1 MKVKKGDKVYPFITG
16 DDVIITKG
24 INHPGKTVDDAFVDV
39 DETLDKHQKEIDKL
53 KSNLKYVYSYGG
65 VGGKGSGGNGGGG
78 STGTPSLFI
87 SLGGHQLQNGGNPI
101 VLNSPGNYVLEGNV
115 SNSGGETY
123 YVSVTVGNK
132 EVPIPA
138 LSIEKN
144 KCRFSTS
151 VNLPRNGEIA
161 VMFYG
166 PDGETALAAIHQNYI
181 VNPHTFDV
189 KFKYV
194 FESGGNEQ
202 EAEFDSNNEYFIG
215 DSSHRNPFVDIS
227 FKIDIPN
234 VSNVSIKYSIG
245 DTTDGQGTEQFDTTD
260 ISGNHFKIYLDELT
274 RNGKKFTDE
283 SNTGTYNV
291 SVILSY
297 TVNAETV
304 SESVSFKITLIPN
317 YLYINV
323 RNPQDLLYDTLE
335 DLLDAIDNGVK
346 GIPEKNLNVG
356 VYTSFYCKI
365 YEGTI
370 RTNRQQY
377 PLTFKS
383 YDMYDDDSDS
393 DTPDIFNDEP
403 SIVEN
408 RTGIVEQ
415 VETVRPISVAFET
428 PGIKKLE
435 FITLGQKTTV
445 HDDERPVV
453 KYIYVKE
460 SDSDVTWFP
469 DNIQQQ
475 TFYFRANSGDKTFS
489 PEFPTSAF
497 SGTSPLELSETD
509 SPVTLTNDSW
519 SHPNTGYDTTIISFG
534 IQYSSVNNDGAEIL
548 RTYEGSSNVPDIV
561 LCSNKLFSDIGKK
574 ICIPTESN
582 FDKSINEQYHLVQIV
597 RYKIGLDSSNN
608 PQYASY
614 LYIDGKLESNKPGT
628 DSNQL
633 FVGRIVLNNVN
644 AIYNHISIQYIKLDE
659 PGAAISNDTNTIDA
673 VVYQYYL
680 AYKNIMH
687 TGIVTEAEM
696 KILETLSDIKFDGEN
711 VIVEKS
717 FLDST
722 SPYMPIPTMMMEYE
736 GQKLD
741 DGTPDMA
748 DLNKFISDLFRGYPN
763 GDTAFGRREISL

>member
-24 INHPGKTVDDAFVDV
+24 INHSGKTVDDAFVDV

-383 YDMYDDDSDS
+383 YDMYNDDSDS

-408 RTGIVEQ
+408 RTQWRLRHRVS
-415 VETVRPISVAFET
+415 R
-428 PGIKKLE
+428 
-435 FITLGQKTTV
+435 
-445 HDDERPVV
+445 
-453 KYIYVKE
+453 
-460 SDSDVTWFP
+460 
-469 DNIQQQ
+469 N
-475 TFYFRANSGDKTFS
+475 
-489 PEFPTSAF
+489 
-497 SGTSPLELSETD
+497 
-509 SPVTLTNDSW
+509 W
-519 SHPNTGYDTTIISFG
+519 S
-534 IQYSSVNNDGAEIL
+534 L
-548 RTYEGSSNVPDIV
+548 
-561 LCSNKLFSDIGKK
+561 
-574 ICIPTESN
+574 
-582 FDKSINEQYHLVQIV
+582 
-597 RYKIGLDSSNN
+597 
-608 PQYASY
+608 
-614 LYIDGKLESNKPGT
+614 
-628 DSNQL
+628 
-633 FVGRIVLNNVN
+633 
-644 AIYNHISIQYIKLDE
+644 
-659 PGAAISNDTNTIDA
+659 
-673 VVYQYYL
+673 
-680 AYKNIMH
+680 
-687 TGIVTEAEM
+687 
-696 KILETLSDIKFDGEN
+696 
-711 VIVEKS
+711 
-717 FLDST
+717 
-722 SPYMPIPTMMMEYE
+722 
-736 GQKLD
+736 
-741 DGTPDMA
+741 
-748 DLNKFISDLFRGYPN
+748 
-763 GDTAFGRREISL
+763 